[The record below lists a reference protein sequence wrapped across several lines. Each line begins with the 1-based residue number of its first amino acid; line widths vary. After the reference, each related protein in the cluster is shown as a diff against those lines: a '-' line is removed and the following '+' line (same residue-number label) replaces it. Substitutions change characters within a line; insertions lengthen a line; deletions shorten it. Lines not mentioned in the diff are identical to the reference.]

1 MNHVRVTT
9 ITGQEVDVSF
19 DEIRRVMKIMHLPPP
34 PADEFHAK
42 VEEHNEHY
50 LHKAN
55 ENIRNIAEKY
65 GCIDFHGTEDES
77 KDLISCLLP
86 PGTDLGA
93 LIVVVAVQRIAVHY
107 KKIYSE

>member
-19 DEIRRVMKIMHLPPP
+19 DEIRRVMKIMHLPTPP
-34 PADEFHAK
+34 VDEFHAK

-55 ENIRNIAEKY
+55 ENIRNIAEKH
-65 GCIDFHGTEDES
+65 GFTDFHGTEDEC
-77 KDLISCLLP
+77 KDLISCLLA
-86 PGTDLGA
+86 PGSDLGD
-93 LIVVVAVQRIAVHY
+93 LIVEVAEQRIAVHH

>member
-9 ITGQEVDVSF
+9 TTGQEVEIPY
-19 DEIRRVMKIMHLPPP
+19 DEIHRVMKNMHPHH
-34 PADEFHAK
+34 AVDEFHTK

-55 ENIRNIAEKY
+55 ENIRNIAEKH
-65 GCIDFHGTEDES
+65 GFTDFHGTEEEC
-77 KDLISCLLP
+77 KDLISCLLGGGP
-86 PGTDLGA
+86 DIGD
-93 LIVVVAVQRIAVHY
+93 LIVEVAEQRIAVHH

>member
-9 ITGQEVDVSF
+9 TSGQEVEIPY
-19 DEIRRVMKIMHLPPP
+19 DEIHRGMKNMHHHSIPV
-34 PADEFHAK
+34 DEFHAK

-55 ENIRNIAEKY
+55 ENIRNIAEKH
-65 GCIDFHGTEDES
+65 GFTDFHGTEDEC
-77 KDLISCLLP
+77 KDLISCLLE
-86 PGTDLGA
+86 PGSDLGD
-93 LIVVVAVQRIAVHY
+93 LIVEVAEQRIAVHH